1 MKPSFSSASAAG
13 CSSMDDPGPALARA
27 RALTAGWGAGARALS
42 ALPAAVVPA
51 PYRTLLDHDRG
62 MTAVL
67 SERWGEPVGV
77 RVLRQ
82 WTEPDGTAL
91 WRDIALTIGPDAL
104 PVELASIRIAL
115 GGFPAAFAEQ
125 LREGTEPFGR
135 LLARN
140 GVAFSV
146 EVLGLLTAPAD
157 HVWAAEGRVSPGAA
171 LYGRIGRLV
180 RADGWTI
187 AETVELLPRA

>member
-13 CSSMDDPGPALARA
+13 FSSMEDPGPALARA
-27 RALTAGWGAGARALS
+27 RALTAGWGPGARALS
-42 ALPAAVVPA
+42 TLPAAAVPA
-51 PYRTLLDHDRG
+51 SYRTLLDHGRG

-82 WTEPDGTAL
+82 RMEPDGTAL
-91 WRDIALTIGPDAL
+91 LRDIVLTVGPDAL

-115 GGFPAAFAEQ
+115 GGFPADFADR
-125 LREGTEPFGR
+125 LREGQEPFGR
-135 LLARN
+135 LLSRS
-140 GVAFSV
+140 GIHFSV
-146 EVLGLLTAPAD
+146 EVLGLLTVPAAE
-157 HVWAAEGRVSPGAA
+157 VWAAEGRVPPGTT

>member
-1 MKPSFSSASAAG
+1 
-13 CSSMDDPGPALARA
+13 MDEPGFALARA
-27 RALTAGWGAGARALS
+27 RALTAGWGAGAQALTT
-42 ALPAAVVPA
+42 LPAAAVPP

-82 WTEPDGTAL
+82 RTEPDGAAL
-91 WRDIALTIGPDAL
+91 LRDIVLTVGPDAL

-115 GGFPAAFAEQ
+115 GGFPTAFADR
-125 LREGTEPFGR
+125 LREGREPFGR
-135 LLARN
+135 LLARG

-146 EVLGLLTAPAD
+146 EVLGLLTVPAASD
-157 HVWAAEGRVSPGAA
+157 WAADGRVPAGTT

-180 RADGWTI
+180 RTDGWTI

>member
-13 CSSMDDPGPALARA
+13 CSSVDDPGPALARA
-27 RALTAGWGAGARALS
+27 RALTAEWGAGARALS
-42 ALPAAVVPA
+42 TPPAAAVPA

-82 WTEPDGTAL
+82 RTEPDGTAL
-91 WRDIALTIGPDAL
+91 LRDIVLTIGPDAL

-115 GGFPAAFAEQ
+115 GGFPPAFAEQ

-146 EVLGLLTAPAD
+146 EVLGLLSVPASGA
-157 HVWAAEGRVSPGAA
+157 WAAEGRVPAGTS

>member
-1 MKPSFSSASAAG
+1 MKPSFSPASAAG

-42 ALPAAVVPA
+42 TLPADAVPA
-51 PYRTLLDHDRG
+51 PYRALLDHDRG

-67 SERWGEPVGV
+67 SERWGEAVGV

-82 WTEPDGTAL
+82 RAESDGTAL
-91 WRDIALTIGPDAL
+91 LRDIVLTVGPDAL

-115 GGFPAAFAEQ
+115 DGFSPAFAEQ

-140 GVAFSV
+140 GVVFSV
-146 EVLGLLTAPAD
+146 EVLGLLAAPPAD
-157 HVWAAEGRVSPGAA
+157 VWAAEGRVPGGAT

>member
-1 MKPSFSSASAAG
+1 
-13 CSSMDDPGPALARA
+13 MDDHGSALARA
-27 RALTAGWGAGARALS
+27 RALTAGWGAGAQALTM
-42 ALPAAVVPA
+42 LPAAAVPL
-51 PYRTLLDHDRG
+51 PYRALLDHDRG

-82 WTEPDGTAL
+82 GAEPDGTAL
-91 WRDIALTIGPDAL
+91 LRDIVLTVGPDAL

-115 GGFPAAFAEQ
+115 DGFPTPFAEQ
-125 LREGTEPFGR
+125 LREGREPFGR
-135 LLARN
+135 LLDRS

-146 EVLGLLTAPAD
+146 EVLGLLTVRASTD
-157 HVWAAEGRVSPGAA
+157 WAADWAA
-171 LYGRIGRLV
+171 DGGVPAGTTLYGRVGRLV

>member
-13 CSSMDDPGPALARA
+13 CSSVDDSGSALARA
-27 RALTAGWGAGARALS
+27 RALTMGWGPGARGLS
-42 ALPAAVVPA
+42 TLPPAVVPA
-51 PYRTLLDHDRG
+51 PYRALLDHDRG

-82 WTEPDGTAL
+82 RTEPDGTAL
-91 WRDIALTIGPDAL
+91 LRDIVLTVGPDAL

-146 EVLGLLTAPAD
+146 EVLGLLIAPAAD
-157 HVWAAEGRVSPGAA
+157 VWAAEGRVSSGAT
-171 LYGRIGRLV
+171 LYGRLGRLV

>member
-1 MKPSFSSASAAG
+1 MKPSFSSAAAAG
-13 CSSMDDPGPALARA
+13 CTSVDKSGSALARA
-27 RALTAGWGAGARALS
+27 RTLTAGWGAGARALS
-42 ALPAAVVPA
+42 TLPGTVVPA
-51 PYRTLLDHDRG
+51 PFRTLLDHDRG

-91 WRDIALTIGPDAL
+91 WRDIALTVGPDAL

-115 GGFPAAFAEQ
+115 DGFPAAFAEQ

-135 LLARN
+135 LLASH

-146 EVLGLLTAPAD
+146 EVLGLLAAPAD
-157 HVWAAEGRVSPGAA
+157 QVWAAEGRVSPGAT
-171 LYGRIGRLV
+171 LYGRLGRLV

>member
-1 MKPSFSSASAAG
+1 MKPSFSSVSAAG
-13 CSSMDDPGPALARA
+13 CSSANDSGSVLARA
-27 RALTAGWGAGARALS
+27 RTLTAGWGDGARALS
-42 ALPAAVVPA
+42 TLPAVAVPA
-51 PYRTLLDHDRG
+51 AYRALLDHDRG

-82 WTEPDGTAL
+82 RAEPGGAAL
-91 WRDIALTIGPDAL
+91 LRDIVLTVGPDAR

-115 GGFPAAFAEQ
+115 DGFPAAFAEQ

-135 LLARN
+135 LLTRN

-146 EVLGLLTAPAD
+146 EVLGLLTAPGAE
-157 HVWAAEGRVSPGAA
+157 VWAVEGRVSPGAT
-171 LYGRIGRLV
+171 LYGRLGRLV

>member
-1 MKPSFSSASAAG
+1 
-13 CSSMDDPGPALARA
+13 MDESGSVLARA

-42 ALPAAVVPA
+42 TLPAAAVPV

-82 WTEPDGTAL
+82 RTEPDGTAL
-91 WRDIALTIGPDAL
+91 LRDIVLTVGPDAL

-115 GGFPAAFAEQ
+115 DGFPATFAEQ
-125 LREGTEPFGR
+125 LQEGTEPFGR
-135 LLARN
+135 LLTRN

-146 EVLGLLTAPAD
+146 EVLGLLTAPAAD
-157 HVWAAEGRVSPGAA
+157 AWAAEGRVCPRAT
-171 LYGRIGRLV
+171 LYGRLGRLV